1 LKVSLWWRFFP
12 RGGCLFIKQT
22 TMNKVYIWGV
32 AMLAIGTVI
41 GVAGAAYIA
50 KQASPTTAA
59 TTSPAATT

>member
-1 LKVSLWWRFFP
+1 VVAFLSSWWLSFK
-12 RGGCLFIKQT
+12 LTQ
-22 TMNKVYIWGV
+22 MNKMYIWGF

-50 KQASPTTAA
+50 KQATPTTAA

>member
-1 LKVSLWWRFFP
+1 
-12 RGGCLFIKQT
+12 
-22 TMNKVYIWGV
+22 MNKVYIWGF

-50 KQASPTTAA
+50 KQAAPTTAA